1 MPPNLWFLLLQLLSM
16 EGIHF
21 TCHRNYYYRFD
32 KITAL
37 LQSPIHSPK
46 GPQYCYSL
54 QINKVRCEYYL
65 QSILKET
72 GTPRQHLKSRN
83 VYSNL
88 TLKCQVMPSMIK
100 CSLAQWSYLYMFAMY
115 FPIQCFWYLIH
126 FWLPLW
132 QVTVLAGVRWQRKGK
147 IQGYRSSPISEEG
160 SEPWIWS
167 GWESWGRTERGVFRE
182 NEGGQSSCW
191 VTQETHPGEIMRRKH
206 TDMKGRAS
214 LYNREW
220 SKIEKTFPRT
230 KDCLPSPPPPSSRT
244 PSLLPGTYGISLHL
258 LSLHSSDPPVYL
270 LVPTSVVS
278 SRV

>member
-1 MPPNLWFLLLQLLSM
+1 
-16 EGIHF
+16 
-21 TCHRNYYYRFD
+21 
-32 KITAL
+32 
-37 LQSPIHSPK
+37 
-46 GPQYCYSL
+46 
-54 QINKVRCEYYL
+54 
-65 QSILKET
+65 
-72 GTPRQHLKSRN
+72 
-83 VYSNL
+83 
-88 TLKCQVMPSMIK
+88 
-100 CSLAQWSYLYMFAMY
+100 MY

-160 SEPWIWS
+160 SEPWVWS

-206 TDMKGRAS
+206 TDVKGRAP
-214 LYNREW
+214 LYNRGW

-258 LSLHSSDPPVYL
+258 LSFHSFT
-270 LVPTSVVS
+270 PTSVLIGTHVCCFFQS
-278 SRV
+278 LDYEPLQVKDWLSINAWWMNEQGRTGTEFFLCL